1 MRTERRPATM
11 TRTAAEE
18 IGAQALLFMVEDSAR
33 LGRFL
38 TETGLDPG
46 VLAAQANTPDMLA
59 AVLGHLLGDESS
71 LLAFAANA
79 GLAPEDVARAEAA
92 LGNAKPW
99 DST

>member
-1 MRTERRPATM
+1 MSGGRRPAKM
-11 TRTAAEE
+11 TIDLAEE
-18 IGAQALLFMVEDSAR
+18 IGAQALLFMAEDSGR

-38 TETGLDPG
+38 AESGLEPG
-46 VLAAQANTPDMLA
+46 PLAAQARSPEMLA
-59 AVLGHLLGDESS
+59 AVLGHLLSDESS

-79 GLAPEDVARAEAA
+79 GLAPEDVVRAEAA

>member
-11 TRTAAEE
+11 TTTVAEE
-18 IGAQALLFMVEDSAR
+18 IGAQALLFLAEDGAR

-38 TETGLDPG
+38 AETGVDPST
-46 VLAAQANTPDMLA
+46 LAAQARTRNMMA
-59 AVLGHLLGDESS
+59 AILGHLLADESS

-79 GLAPEDVARAEAA
+79 GLPPEDVARAEAA
-92 LGNAKPW
+92 LGSDKPW

>member
-11 TRTAAEE
+11 TSTVAEE
-18 IGAQALLFMVEDSAR
+18 IGAQALLFVAEDGAR

-38 TETGLDPG
+38 AETGLDPS
-46 VLAAQANTPDMLA
+46 VLAAQAKTPGMLA
-59 AVLGHLLGDESS
+59 AVLGHLLTDESS

-79 GLAPEDVARAEAA
+79 GLPPEDVARAEAA
-92 LGNAKPW
+92 LGTDKPW